1 MHGFFGRVLHI
12 DVTSGRS
19 AWHDLEESRLRKYL
33 GGIGLGTTL
42 LYDYAPAGI
51 DPLSP
56 ANAFGFMNTVF
67 AV

>member
-19 AWHDLEESRLRKYL
+19 AWHDLEQSRLRKYL

-56 ANAFGFMNTVF
+56 AN
-67 AV
+67 